1 VLAGFLGNGMKDRT
15 DWGYFWVALIF
26 AVIGITVMLYSFF
39 GIKEKIYMP
48 PHKLNARKS
57 IKTILKDNRMLVLI
71 ICAFLTGASNVGAM
85 FLPYFARWNCIGIL
99 PMENI
104 NLYLENITGKNPN
117 LDAVSILPTI
127 LSIMSGISYMLS
139 MLLIPPLL
147 KKMSKK
153 QLWILVSIAG
163 AAANF
168 ITYKSSIYTPLQ
180 HAFGIYCIFSA

>member
-1 VLAGFLGNGMKDRT
+1 MKDRT